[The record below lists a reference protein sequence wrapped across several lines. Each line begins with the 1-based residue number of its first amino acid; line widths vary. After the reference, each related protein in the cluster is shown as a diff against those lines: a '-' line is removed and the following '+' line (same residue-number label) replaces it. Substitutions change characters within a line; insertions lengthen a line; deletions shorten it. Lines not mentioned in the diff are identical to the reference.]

1 MSEFNFLMPKKN
13 NYNSFAS
20 NLTQQPLTTLEQA
33 KQLYPFINQHNP
45 VLVENPIEGRGYAE
59 TWPIGE
65 TGAQDYPRPKH
76 FPLHQV
82 GIEVYKPDQ
91 FSAHDIAG
99 EMLHVDKLANMYRTK
114 FKSTLTPE
122 QTAEL
127 MQQPDYEMSVKQG
140 QSPEQALQN
149 SADAAIR
156 GYAVGQWPK
165 KEVERFFTSA
175 QKTLLSGLKD
185 YMKTG
190 KGK

>member
-1 MSEFNFLMPKKN
+1 MEINALAPKKN
-13 NYNSFAS
+13 NYNSLA
-20 NLTQQPLTTLEQA
+20 NNIIKKPLTNLDQA
-33 KQLYPFINQHNP
+33 KELYPFIRQHDP
-45 VLVENPIEGRGYAE
+45 VLVDNPMNDRGYAE
-59 TWPIGE
+59 TWPVGE
-65 TGAQDYPRPKH
+65 TGAEDYPRPSH
-76 FPLHQV
+76 FPLHKV

-114 FKSTLTPE
+114 FKTMLSPE
-122 QTAEL
+122 QIDEL
-127 MQQPDYEMSVKQG
+127 MQQPDYEMSIKSG

-165 KEVERFFTSA
+165 KEVERFFTPE
-175 QKTLLSGLKD
+175 QKSLLGGLKN

-190 KGK
+190 KAK